1 MIPGTSKELDA
12 TLAFVAGD
20 IWTGLGSST
29 ITPAPDANVELIE
42 FYVRDTPV
50 ATTNRLKL
58 DSDTDIADQPGTKQI
73 VIDDATT
80 WTFHIPRQNISLGPG
95 TYYWQM
101 KFTKTG
107 ESRPLTYMAGTLN
120 VSTFRP
126 TA

>member
-20 IWTGLGSST
+20 VWTGLGSST
-29 ITPAPDANVELIE
+29 ITPVPDADVELIE
-42 FYVRDTPV
+42 LYVRDSPV
-50 ATTNRLKL
+50 ATVNRLKL
-58 DSDTDIADQPGTKQI
+58 DSDTDIVDQPGTKQI
-73 VIDDATT
+73 VIDDASA
-80 WTFHIPRQNISLGPG
+80 WTFHIPRQNIALGPG

-107 ESRPLTYMAGTLN
+107 DSRPLTYMAGNLN
-120 VSTFRP
+120 VLSFRP

>member
-20 IWTGLGSST
+20 VWTGLGPST
-29 ITPAPDANVELIE
+29 IAPVPAQSLELIQ

-58 DSDTDIADQPGTKQI
+58 DSDTDIVDQPGTKQI
-73 VIDDATT
+73 VIDDANN
-80 WTFHIPRQNISLGPG
+80 WEFHIPRQNISLGPG

-101 KFTKTG
+101 KFTRAG
-107 ESRPLTYMAGTLN
+107 DDRPLTYLAGTLN
-120 VSTFRP
+120 VLSFRP